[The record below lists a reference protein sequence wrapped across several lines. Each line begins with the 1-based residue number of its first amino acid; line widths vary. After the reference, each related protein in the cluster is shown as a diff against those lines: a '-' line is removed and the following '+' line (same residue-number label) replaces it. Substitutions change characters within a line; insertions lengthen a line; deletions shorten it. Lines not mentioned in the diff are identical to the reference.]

1 MISCAEYRRQ
11 LLAEPDSA
19 SPLLLE
25 HRRSCAACADFT
37 RQLQAFESRLRG
49 ALAVDLNPRRTAD
62 VLPLVRRHRSSG
74 MQRWLAVA
82 ASIVGAIGIASFLW
96 IGSSRQTLA
105 SAVVDHMAHEPEA
118 WAVTDE
124 RVSASQLA
132 AALKDAHVRLGRTA
146 SRVSYARSCLFR
158 LHHVPHLVV
167 QTGSGPVTVMVLAH
181 EKVSGAQRFD
191 EGGYQGMLLPVPDH
205 GSLAVIMRGATGAE
219 VQRVADTVMR
229 EVQWLPSSAR

>member
-37 RQLQAFESRLRG
+37 RQLQRFESRLRN
-49 ALAVDLNPRRTAD
+49 ALNVELVPRGSAD
-62 VLPLVRRHRSSG
+62 VLPLARRHTTPKL
-74 MQRWLAVA
+74 QQWLAVA
-82 ASIVGAIGIASFLW
+82 ASIAGVIGIASFLW
-96 IGSSRQTLA
+96 IGSARQSLA
-105 SAVVDHMAHEPEA
+105 SAVVDHMAHEPQA

-124 RVSASQLA
+124 RVSASQLTS
-132 AALKDAHVRLGRTA
+132 ALKDAHVRLGRTA

-167 QTGSGPVTVMVLAH
+167 QTESGPVTVMVLAH
-181 EKVSGAQRFD
+181 EKVRGAERFD

-205 GSLAVIMRGATGAE
+205 GSLAVIMRGATEAQ

-229 EVQWLPSSAR
+229 EVQWLP